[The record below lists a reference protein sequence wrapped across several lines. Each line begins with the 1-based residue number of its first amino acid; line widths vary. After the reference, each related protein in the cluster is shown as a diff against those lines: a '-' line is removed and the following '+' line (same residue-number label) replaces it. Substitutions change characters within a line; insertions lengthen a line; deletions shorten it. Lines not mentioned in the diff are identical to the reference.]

1 MKKKIHKLLFCAVGM
16 LFIVT
21 GCGKQEEV
29 PADIP
34 VTVPDESF
42 KLQNCKVLDA
52 GDTTTAEN
60 VAFLIS
66 EASAEHG
73 MEMEKGNEIGART
86 ICLITENESAQKLG
100 YSFAEWNENGFV
112 VLNEENIVYIL
123 SPTDSGIKRATTYF
137 LKEMIA
143 SDGSIL
149 LEDGEKYVDLGKR
162 IKGEIFI
169 GETSIEQYQIV
180 YNNEEALPACRELRY
195 HIQQTCND
203 VLNVAPAEGATGP
216 VLKVFLDE
224 SLSIQKNISIEDG
237 QVCISAKDLN
247 ALSDAVYLFTDT
259 YLGWIKA
266 GGDEAT
272 ISSKTTD
279 IHVPA
284 NMVTKDAWIEER
296 EAIICLWN
304 VNYTRG
310 AYLDSDISLKN
321 NIIDFSEEQLYDYV
335 KMLKYCGFTGIQVTE
350 MCSTWAG
357 VGDYEIAHEKIRIL
371 AEAAHSLDMKFTLW
385 VWGSEFADCAW
396 VDNTV
401 TYDCTEEGF
410 AHQNPEVVE
419 TFEKYYSIYAE
430 LADCCDRVIGH
441 YYDPGNLHNAEDIA
455 FFAKMLKDKFHAI
468 NPDIDFGISCW
479 VDIYDKQVFI
489 DTLGTDITLYESG
502 YHANEEDYVTFR
514 EEVRD
519 LGCRMG
525 TWAWNTC
532 EMEIDQL
539 AQMNFNM
546 EIIRS
551 VYQTARNYDDIMK
564 PTYWSEMD
572 SYHILNVFSL
582 YCSAQMLVDPD
593 KDSSELFEEIS
604 VAAVGPKYAEDFMQ
618 MLSIIQD
625 ARSGYSWDTYFWSSE
640 NYILKSDSYQAEQIL
655 QRCNYYIPVLEEMIA
670 EGIEAYELPL
680 PISLNDLLQ
689 MMLPHMVQIRDFA
702 EFRVALA
709 ELEESYAQGGDM
721 TEITAKLHEISD
733 PIKEY
738 TCIIGAWGQIEARAQ
753 YEMIEEFCAKTGIEV
768 PQDPVFHERR
778 KQYILAQTTSYQRG
792 MNEPYEVAEP
802 YYQLGLA
809 YGPEETNELVEEL
822 VQEGLLIPTENGSV
836 YLADWESYI
845 YHFD

>member
-1 MKKKIHKLLFCAVGM
+1 MRRRVWKSILCMVGLLFALAACS
-16 LFIVT
+16 
-21 GCGKQEEV
+21 KSEET
-29 PADIP
+29 P
-34 VTVPDESF
+34 VEPIGNVQDESF
-42 KLQNCKVLDA
+42 KIQNCKVQNV
-52 GDTTTAEN
+52 GKTTAEN
-60 VAFLIS
+60 IAFLVNEVMFDYGIS
-66 EASAEHG
+66 LEQNGESG
-73 MEMEKGNEIGART
+73 PRT
-86 ICLITENESAQKLG
+86 ICLITDDASARELG

-112 VLNEENIVYIL
+112 ILNKDDAVYLL
-123 SPTDSGIKRATTYF
+123 SPSDAGIKRATTYF
-137 LKEMIA
+137 LKEMIV
-143 SDGSIL
+143 SDGTIL
-149 LEDGEKYVDLGKR
+149 LENGEKYVDMGKR
-162 IKGEIFI
+162 IKDEIYI
-169 GETSIEQYQIV
+169 GDTPIEQYTIV
-180 YNNEEALPACRELRY
+180 CSEEAIPAGREMRY
-195 HIQQTCND
+195 YIQHTCND
-203 VLNVAPAEGATGP
+203 VLNVMPLEGATGP
-216 VLKVFLDE
+216 LIKLSLDE
-224 SLSIQKNISIEDG
+224 ALSTQKNISIEDG
-237 QVCISAKDLN
+237 QVSISAKDVNSLC
-247 ALSDAVYLFTDT
+247 DEVYLFADT
-259 YLGWIKA
+259 YLGWIKT
-266 GGDEAT
+266 GEDEAA
-272 ISSKTTD
+272 ISSKTSQ

-284 NMVTKDAWIEER
+284 NVTTKEAWIEER
-296 EAIICLWN
+296 EAIVCLWN

-357 VGDYEIAHEKIRIL
+357 VGDYEIAHEKLRIL

-385 VWGSEFADCAW
+385 VWGSEFSDCAW

-401 TYDCTEEGF
+401 TYDCTAEGF

-502 YHANEEDYVTFR
+502 YHAIEEDYVTFR

-551 VYQTARNYDDIMK
+551 VYQTARKYDDIMK
-564 PTYWSEMD
+564 PMYWSEMD

-582 YCSAQMLVDPD
+582 YCAAQLLIDPD
-593 KDSSELFEEIS
+593 KDSMELYEEIS
-604 VAAVGPKYAEDFMQ
+604 FAAVGPEYAEDFMQ
-618 MLSIIQD
+618 MLSIIQE

-640 NYILKSDSYQAEQIL
+640 NYILKSDAYQAHQIADL
-655 QRCNYYIPVLEEMIA
+655 CNYYIPILQQMIA

-680 PISLNDLLQ
+680 PITLNDLLQ

-702 EFRVALA
+702 EFRIALA
-709 ELEESYAQGGDM
+709 ELEESYAQGGDIA
-721 TEITAKLHEISD
+721 EITARLHEISE

-778 KQYILAQTTSYQRG
+778 KQYILAQTASYQRG
-792 MNEPYEVAEP
+792 MQEPYELAAP
-802 YYQLGLA
+802 YYQLGMA
-809 YGPEETNELVEEL
+809 YGPEETAKLVEEL
-822 VQEGLLIPTENGSV
+822 VQEGLFIRMENGSV
-836 YLADWESYI
+836 HLADWESYI

>member
-1 MKKKIHKLLFCAVGM
+1 MIRKHCKWIICM
-16 LFIVT
+16 T
-21 GCGKQEEV
+21 GLMFVLASCGKQEELPQEQQV
-29 PADIP
+29 
-34 VTVPDESF
+34 VVQDESF
-42 KLQNCKVLDA
+42 KIQNCKIYES
-52 GDTTTAEN
+52 GDTTSAEN
-60 VAFLIS
+60 IAFIID
-66 EASAEHG
+66 EVNAEFAVVP
-73 MEMEKGNEIGART
+73 EQTDAKGKNT
-86 ICLITENESAQKLG
+86 ICLVSKEAVAQEMG
-100 YSFAEWNENGFV
+100 YNFEEWGANTFV
-112 VLNEENIVYIL
+112 VLNKDEAVYLI
-123 SPTDSGIKRATTYF
+123 SPSDDGIKRACTYF
-137 LKEMIA
+137 LRNYVAE
-143 SDGSIL
+143 DGAIL
-149 LEDGEKYVDLGKR
+149 LEDGEKYVDFGKR
-162 IKGEIFI
+162 IKEEIYI
-169 GETSIEQYQIV
+169 GDASIDEYTIV
-180 YNNEEALPACRELRY
+180 FNSEEAVPACEELQFY
-195 HIQQTCND
+195 IQQTSND
-203 VLNVAPAEGATGP
+203 ILKVASAEGVTGP
-216 VLKVFLDE
+216 LMCISLDE
-224 SLSIQKNISIEDG
+224 TISAQKNISIEDG
-237 QVCISAKDLN
+237 QVNIKAKDLN
-247 ALSDAVYLFTDT
+247 SLCDAVYLFADT

-266 GGDEAT
+266 GEDEAS
-272 ISSKTTD
+272 ISSKTSV

-284 NMVTKDAWIEER
+284 NVVTKEAWIEER
-296 EAIICLWN
+296 EAIVCLWN

-357 VGDYEIAHEKIRIL
+357 VGDYEIAHEKLRML

-385 VWGSEFADCAW
+385 VWGSEFSDCAW

-401 TYDCTEEGF
+401 TYDCTAEGF

-479 VDIYDKQVFI
+479 VDIYDKNVFI

-564 PTYWSEMD
+564 PSYWSEMD

-582 YCSAQMLVDPD
+582 YCAAQMLIDPD
-593 KDSSELFEEIS
+593 KDSMELYEEIS
-604 VAAVGPKYAEDFMQ
+604 LAAVGPEYAEDFMQ
-618 MLSIIQD
+618 MLSIIQE

-640 NYILKSDSYQAEQIL
+640 DYILKSDAYQAHQIADL
-655 QRCNYYIPVLEEMIA
+655 CNYYIPVLEQMIA
-670 EGIEAYELPL
+670 EEIEAYELPL
-680 PISLNDLLQ
+680 PITLNDLLQ
-689 MMLPHMVQIRDFA
+689 MMLPHLVQIRDFA
-702 EFRVALA
+702 EFRIALA
-709 ELEESYAQGGDM
+709 ELEESYAQGGNIA
-721 TEITAKLHEISD
+721 EITAKLHEISD

-753 YEMIEEFCAKTGIEV
+753 YEMIEEFCAKTGIEA

-778 KQYILAQTTSYQRG
+778 KQYILAQLSSYQRG
-792 MNEPYEVAEP
+792 MQEPYELAEP
-802 YYQLGLA
+802 YYQLGMA

-822 VQEGLLIPTENGSV
+822 VQEGLLIRMENGSV